1 MELVFL
7 IVLLGAW
14 LISPIILLIALV
26 IARRQVRL
34 LRDGLAEPSRP
45 IEASPPLERS
55 PPILDLAGGDS
66 RYGPVDMENLVL
78 LRLELNRL
86 LDSGALASAQH
97 QQLASGLDRLWQRHL
112 GESGVQDRKSVV

>member
-97 QQLASGLDRLWQRHL
+97 QQLAR
-112 GESGVQDRKSVV
+112 DRKSVV